1 MLHTRHPTSF
11 VKQPLAFD
19 SDGLSAH
26 DLSGPR
32 RERRKWPIHYDYVEP
47 LVIAADVA
55 TVTASS
61 VLCGLFYHLQKP
73 AAASS
78 VSESLGLAILVS
90 ALFVSLMKIRG
101 MYRPTEL
108 LVLPSQIR
116 AVCLTWMTALLVL
129 TASLFALKIG
139 SEISRGASILFAV
152 FGLIALI
159 AHRRIIRYLLARGL
173 AERRF
178 SGRKIVL
185 ITDELSKDDDLSQD
199 DATFTQ
205 SLADTGFRVKKSFVL
220 PPPDADPDHKQRL
233 VASVIDY
240 VSGSDVEEIVIG
252 ASLERWHDLRSVVAE
267 LRVLPFPV
275 SFVPLGTASEIFKRP
290 SHELG
295 NAICVELQ
303 RGLLTSF
310 EQAAKRSID
319 VLLAGSALIALLP
332 LLTLVAI
339 AIKLDSPGPI
349 LFRQHRCGFNGRRF
363 RIYKFRTMSVL
374 EDGPSVVQAQAGD
387 KRFTRL
393 GVWLRRT
400 SVDELPQLVNVLN
413 GSMALVGPR
422 PHAVAHDNEFDKI
435 VGNYAFRRRVK
446 PGLTGWAQVHG
457 SRGPTPTAAS
467 IEQRVQYDLWYIDNW
482 SVSLDFAILLW
493 TPIELVRGTAH

>member
-19 SDGLSAH
+19 SDGASAR
-26 DLSGPR
+26 DLSGQQR
-32 RERRKWPIHYDYVEP
+32 DRRKWPIHYDYVEP

-55 TVTASS
+55 VVTASS
-61 VLCGLFYHLQKP
+61 VLSGILYHLQKP
-73 AAASS
+73 AAAST

-116 AVCLTWMTALLVL
+116 AVCLTWMIALLVL

-139 SEISRGASILFAV
+139 SDISRGASILFAV
-152 FGLIALI
+152 FGLVALI
-159 AHRRIIRYLLARGL
+159 THRRVVGYLLARGL

-185 ITDELSKDDDLSQD
+185 ITDEPSKDDEPNRDGAALMQ
-199 DATFTQ
+199 A
-205 SLADTGFRVKKSFVL
+205 LADTGFRVRRSFVF
-220 PPPDADPDHKQRL
+220 PPTTDSGHQQM
-233 VASVIDY
+233 VIASVIDY
-240 VSGSDVEEIVIG
+240 VRGSDVEEIMIG
-252 ASLERWHDLRSVVAE
+252 ASPERWHDLRSFVAE

-275 SFVPLGTASEIFKRP
+275 SFVPLGMASEIFKRP
-290 SHELG
+290 SLELG
-295 NAICVELQ
+295 NAICLELQ

-310 EQAAKRSID
+310 EQAAKRSTD
-319 VLLAGSALIALLP
+319 VFLAALALIALLP
-332 LLTLVAI
+332 LLTIVAI

-363 RIYKFRTMSVL
+363 QIYKFRTMSVL
-374 EDGPSVVQAQAGD
+374 EDGTSIVQAQIRD
-387 KRFTRL
+387 ERFTRL
-393 GVWLRRT
+393 GAWLRK
-400 SVDELPQLVNVLN
+400 SSIDELPQLINVLN
-413 GSMALVGPR
+413 GSMSLVGPR
-422 PHAVAHDNEFDKI
+422 PHAVAHDSEFDKV

-457 SRGPTPTAAS
+457 CRGPTPTAAS

-482 SVSLDFAILLW
+482 SLSLDIAILLR
-493 TPIELVRGTAH
+493 TPIELIRGNAY